1 MCLHRALARAGT
13 GFWGVHGVVQARD
26 GRHGLLNYPSLI
38 LAFHHNFFDH
48 CHSRMEGIFVY
59 SMQTMPKTREHP
71 WIMDQ
76 GEPWA
81 AGRNGAVGM
90 EEQFSMFSPFL
101 AKFAKFKGS
110 EVPVELGVQQ
120 GGRQECY

>member
-1 MCLHRALARAGT
+1 
-13 GFWGVHGVVQARD
+13 
-26 GRHGLLNYPSLI
+26 
-38 LAFHHNFFDH
+38 
-48 CHSRMEGIFVY
+48 MEGISVY

-90 EEQFSMFSPFL
+90 EEQFSMFSPLL
-101 AKFAKFKGS
+101 AKFVKFKGS

-120 GGRQECY
+120 GGDGRSVTKQDRYRVEGLTDGK